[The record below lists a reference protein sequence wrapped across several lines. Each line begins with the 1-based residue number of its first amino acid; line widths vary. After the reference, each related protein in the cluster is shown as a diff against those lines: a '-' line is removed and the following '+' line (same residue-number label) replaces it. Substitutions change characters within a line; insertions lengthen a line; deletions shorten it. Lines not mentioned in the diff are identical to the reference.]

1 MGNPVRHS
9 NPSTT
14 VVLVAI
20 GFLALLISC
29 GLVFIIIP
37 IRDVSRSQPVEP
49 SAPVLVHGLDEL
61 GAGQETITETLMA
74 ESASFVV
81 YEIDSEGTDLKI
93 FRIEI
98 KDKGLADPNYSG
110 SNLSVGLALVLI
122 DNPEDE
128 LFSMTPIT
136 GKKGYGS
143 STQGLL
149 IVLKPKAQ

>member
-74 ESASFVV
+74 ESDSFVV

-93 FRIEI
+93 FLNDTDHRQERIW
-98 KDKGLADPNYSG
+98 KFDPRFADRSQAKGPVDKQ
-110 SNLSVGLALVLI
+110 
-122 DNPEDE
+122 
-128 LFSMTPIT
+128 F
-136 GKKGYGS
+136 KK
-143 STQGLL
+143 
-149 IVLKPKAQ
+149 I